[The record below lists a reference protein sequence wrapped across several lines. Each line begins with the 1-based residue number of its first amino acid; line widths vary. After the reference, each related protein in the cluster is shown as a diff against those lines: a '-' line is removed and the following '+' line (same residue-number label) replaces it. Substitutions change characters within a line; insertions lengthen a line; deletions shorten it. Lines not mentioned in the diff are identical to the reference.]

1 MMDGLN
7 SDAPLD
13 EAALTP
19 PEEAAPPQNSFEGR
33 LILSGA
39 EENAQFNPIRDDY
52 GLADDGERPYLP
64 AVTLAFTQ
72 DGDALIPAQRGLLI
86 TDHPYWNILVG
97 PGRVWQEEADEG
109 YSRASFPF
117 ALAQKNANCTHNGV
131 MSFLFND
138 AGELSNVW
146 YQITQETCLYFKG
159 DFWGQ
164 LAAAYEAKPLPGSEQ
179 IKTDFAAELDAR
191 FPAQPIETLPDV
203 YPGFNLTALTDGI
216 SPEAMTAYGVVA
228 DGVNYVS
235 GCQTRYGAYPYCEWL
250 RLPSYSTAKSLFAG
264 MALMRLAQ
272 KYGDGVPDLLIRDYL
287 PETAD
292 SPGNWET
299 VTFKNMLDL
308 ATGNYDSL
316 LYMADEDGPAITRF
330 LRAETYADKLDAA
343 LSWPNQAEAGEKWV
357 YHTSDTFLVTQAMQA
372 YLQTQEG
379 EAADIFQMMVDE
391 VYAPIGLGPGGLTTL
406 RTAEDNWQG
415 RPLGGLGLWLIPDDV
430 AKIVT
435 LLNNEGGAANGEQLL
450 HPGLLA
456 QAMQQDP
463 DAPGL
468 PTASQPFKYNTGFWA
483 YKFGRRAGYPCE
495 FSTPFMS
502 GYGGITIV
510 MMPNGVTFYYFS
522 DNNEYDWFDVV
533 KEVHRNVR
541 PLCE

>member
-1 MMDGLN
+1 
-7 SDAPLD
+7 
-13 EAALTP
+13 
-19 PEEAAPPQNSFEGR
+19 
-33 LILSGA
+33 
-39 EENAQFNPIRDDY
+39 
-52 GLADDGERPYLP
+52 
-64 AVTLAFTQ
+64 
-72 DGDALIPAQRGLLI
+72 
-86 TDHPYWNILVG
+86 G
-97 PGRVWQEEADEG
+97 PGRVWQEEADNG

-117 ALAQKNANCTHNGV
+117 ALAQKNANCTHNGT

-138 AGELSNVW
+138 AGDVSKVW

-164 LAAAYEAKPLPGSEQ
+164 TAAAYEAELLPDGDQ
-179 IKTDFAAELDAR
+179 IKADFAAELAAR
-191 FPAQPIETLPDV
+191 FPAQPIESLTDV
-203 YPGFNLTALTDGI
+203 YPDFNLAALTDGI
-216 SPEAMTAYGVVA
+216 SPEAMTAYGLVV

-272 KYGDGVPDLLIRDYL
+272 KYGDDAPNLLIRDYL

-292 SPGNWET
+292 SPGNWEN
-299 VTFKNMLDL
+299 VTFKNTLDL
-308 ATGNYDSL
+308 ATGNYGSL
-316 LYMADEDGPAITRF
+316 LYMEDEDGPTMTKF

-343 LSWPNQAEAGEKWV
+343 LSWPNQAEPGEKWV
-357 YHTSDTFLVTQAMQA
+357 YHTSDTFLVTQAMQN

-379 EAADIFQMMVDE
+379 EGADIFQMMVDE
-391 VYAPIGLGPGGLTTL
+391 VYAPIGLGPGAFTTL

-415 RPLGGLGLWLIPDDV
+415 RPLGGLGLWLIPGDV
-430 AKIVT
+430 AKIAT
-435 LLNNEGGAANGEQLL
+435 LLQNGGAANGEQLL

-456 QAMQQDP
+456 KAMQQDP
-463 DAPGL
+463 DDPGL
-468 PTASQPFKYNTGFWA
+468 TTASQPFKYNMGFWA
-483 YKFGRRAGYPCE
+483 YKFGRRTGYPCE

-502 GYGGITIV
+502 GFGGITIV
-510 MMPNGVTFYYFS
+510 MMPNDVTFYYFS

-533 KEVHRNVR
+533 KEAHKNIR